1 MAVQNEG
8 HTADADKLGREP
20 QSVETVMEESRAAMQ
35 PRRDERKN
43 NDNNNAGDDAV
54 AEDQRDGVE
63 SG

>member
-8 HTADADKLGREP
+8 HTADETGLGREP
-20 QSVETVMEESRAAMQ
+20 QSVEAVMEESRAAMQ

-63 SG
+63 E